1 MASVLKYNIK
11 QFMECRSSKNFF
23 YRKSKKNVEMC
34 KTFIILNT
42 FGNHG
47 KMSIVG
53 VDQETS
59 KYQDSDI
66 QSLWLIFK
74 L

>member
-1 MASVLKYNIK
+1 
-11 QFMECRSSKNFF
+11 
-23 YRKSKKNVEMC
+23 MC

-42 FGNHG
+42 FGNHD

-66 QSLWLIFK
+66 LTDIFK